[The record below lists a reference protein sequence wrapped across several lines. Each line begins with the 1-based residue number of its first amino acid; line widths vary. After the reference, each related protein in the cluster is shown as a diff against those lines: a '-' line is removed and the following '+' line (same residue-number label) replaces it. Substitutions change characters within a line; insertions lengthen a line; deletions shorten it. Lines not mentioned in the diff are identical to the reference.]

1 MKKRTMQMAAD
12 LLLIIVLLML
22 MNGQS
27 LGELPHEILGV
38 AFFALFLVHQYLN
51 FSWWK
56 NIGRGKYS
64 AVRILQTILNISL
77 LADILLMMGSGI
89 AISRALFVGL
99 PVIFDKNTGR
109 TLHLLGA
116 YWGFIAMSMH
126 VGLHFSGM
134 KEQLGKKIPLFRTKA
149 AAVIY
154 LIVSVFGIYSFFHE
168 FHSLLLRL
176 LGYLAILILC
186 GGIGYYLKR
195 SLQKK
200 KKVSAAGIF
209 AGGALAI
216 IVACAG
222 IVGYAMMDR
231 PNTSAANTLLKVSE
245 DNKTLVAYFSRAAV
259 TADRDNIDASAHASI
274 EPGIPKLG
282 RMEKVAD
289 MVQRATGADI
299 YEIVTASYYPTNYE
313 LTTVK
318 ALIEKM
324 RDMRPE
330 LVNLPD
336 SLEQYDTIYVGYPAW
351 WGTPPMA
358 IATFL
363 ENYDLSGKTIVP
375 FMISIDTK
383 AEEGYSVLKEWAG
396 EATVLEPFEANQE
409 SDEKISQWIADGLF

>member
-27 LGELPHEILGV
+27 LGELLHEILGV

-134 KEQLGKKIPLFRTKA
+134 KEQLGKEIPLFRTKA

-154 LIVSVFGIYSFFHE
+154 LLVSVFGIYSFFHE

-231 PNTSAANTLLKVSE
+231 PNTSAVNTLLKVTAQQLMSG
-245 DNKTLVAYFSRAAV
+245 KWAILIMHTL
-259 TADRDNIDASAHASI
+259 ID
-274 EPGIPKLG
+274 GPK
-282 RMEKVAD
+282 RFNQIQKEID
-289 MVQRATGADI
+289 ITQATLATHLKNLEGEGLLTRTI
-299 YEIVTASYYPTNYE
+299 YPEVPLRVEYE
-313 LTTVK
+313 LTD
-318 ALIEKM
+318 IGREFG
-324 RDMRPE
+324 
-330 LVNLPD
+330 
-336 SLEQYDTIYVGYPAW
+336 Q
-351 WGTPPMA
+351 
-358 IATFL
+358 
-363 ENYDLSGKTIVP
+363 
-375 FMISIDTK
+375 
-383 AEEGYSVLKEWAG
+383 
-396 EATVLEPFEANQE
+396 VLESIEVWGNKYIE
-409 SDEKISQWIADGLF
+409 YLNK